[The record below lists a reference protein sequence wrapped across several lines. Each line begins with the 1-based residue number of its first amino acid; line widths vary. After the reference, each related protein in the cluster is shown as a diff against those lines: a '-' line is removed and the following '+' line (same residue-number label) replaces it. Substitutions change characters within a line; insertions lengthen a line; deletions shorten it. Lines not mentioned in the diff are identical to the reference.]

1 MKDNMFMAMFRKML
15 VENRRRILILGGG
28 YFALCMLMGCW
39 MGFFRMNLDA
49 EIILYFLTAIFA
61 LTLAASITFSDLK
74 TKQGRIA
81 FLMQP
86 ASVCAKT
93 LPRMIGMTAGALIAG
108 VAGFYFM
115 DVVRWLFEG
124 ITYSEWDGVRNP
136 FSLIPGH
143 EFGEAAY
150 IFFAMYL
157 FNISVY
163 TLGSA
168 LAPKLSFLKT
178 TCVMFAIQFVFVFG
192 LSMWIKTNTI
202 IHWDIQGNWL
212 QYTIIGIF
220 YAISIVL
227 FYCAYL
233 RIRRMTLNN

>member
-1 MKDNMFMAMFRKML
+1 
-15 VENRRRILILGGG
+15 
-28 YFALCMLMGCW
+28 MLMGCW

-49 EIILYFLTAIFA
+49 EIIPYFLTAILA
-61 LTLAASITFSDLK
+61 LTFAASITFSDLK

-136 FSLIPGH
+136 FSLIPDH

-212 QYTIIGIF
+212 PYTIIGIF